1 MRVLQQQ
8 VAPTLS
14 RAKWR
19 GSKMDKRER
28 EMGRKSSSITIA
40 QEMVKK

>member
-1 MRVLQQQ
+1 MRILQQQ

-14 RAKWR
+14 RAKWS
-19 GSKMDKRER
+19 GSKMNKRER
-28 EMGRKSSSITIA
+28 EMKQKSDSITIA